1 MLHYLNSRKVRK
13 SEKTVDDDLRPSGL
27 PGFLHFQ
34 PEAGS
39 TLLYIILLL
48 ICHFSFAQQPP
59 VIPLPNQYSKVE
71 GIFVLSSSTP
81 VVAVEPSS
89 QKIANFLQK
98 KLLSYTGLAV
108 SVQSE
113 SKMPA
118 INLKLNAGR
127 TARTN
132 AYTLEMNTK
141 AINITASSD
150 EGLFNGVISLLQMAR
165 KTPVKNAS
173 VALSCWNIADAAR
186 YAWRGF
192 MLDESRHFFGKE
204 KVKSILDW
212 MAFYK
217 LNRFHWHLTDEPGWR
232 LEIKQY
238 PKLGLIGG
246 IGNFT
251 DKNAPA
257 KYYTQEDINEIV
269 NYASERYI
277 SIIPEFDMPGHG
289 TASNRAYPEF
299 SGGGNEAHPEFT
311 FNPGKTEVY
320 GYLTNIIK
328 EADALFPSQ
337 MIHIGGDEVSFG
349 TEKWNTDADIMKL
362 MQTNGLKDL
371 KEVEN
376 YFDRRIADSVI
387 KLNNKVLAWDEASGA
402 GLPVDKTIIIWWR
415 HDKPDQLKVA
425 LDRGYP
431 VVLSPR
437 LPMYFDF
444 VQDSIHKFGRRWQGH
459 FNTLE
464 NVYGFSH
471 DQIPEASARSQ
482 QILGIQANLW
492 TETLG
497 TEERLDYLLFPR
509 ICALA
514 EAAWTQTSKKDFRQ
528 FNSRLLSDI
537 ELFRK
542 EGIYYFD
549 PNAVNSHSEPPAPDR
564 Q

>member
-1 MLHYLNSRKVRK
+1 MK
-13 SEKTVDDDLRPSGL
+13 SL
-27 PGFLHFQ
+27 FC
-34 PEAGS
+34 
-39 TLLYIILLL
+39 IILFLL
-48 ICHFSFAQQPP
+48 SQSSFAQQIPI
-59 VIPLPNQYSKVE
+59 IPLPNQYSKTV
-71 GIFVLSSSTP
+71 GVFKLTSNTSLI
-81 VVAVEPSS
+81 AVEPSS

-98 KLLSYTGLAV
+98 ELLSCTGIAV
-108 SVQSE
+108 SIQSE
-113 SKMPA
+113 SKLPA
-118 INLKLNAGR
+118 ITLKLNSKK
-127 TARTN
+127 TSNIN
-132 AYTLEMNTK
+132 AYTLEMSPK
-141 AINITASSD
+141 AIAISASSE
-150 EGLFNGVISLLQMAR
+150 EGLFNGVISMLQMAR
-165 KTPVKNAS
+165 KSPVKDAS
-173 VALSCWNIADAAR
+173 LSLACWNIEDASR
-186 YAWRGF
+186 YPWRGF

-238 PKLGLIGG
+238 PKLGMIGG

-251 DKNAPA
+251 DRNAPA

-277 SIIPEFDMPGHG
+277 SIIPEFDMPGHA
-289 TASNRAYPEF
+289 TASNMAYPEF

-320 GYLTNIIK
+320 SYLTNIIK

-337 MIHIGGDEVSFG
+337 MIHLGGDEVAFG
-349 TEKWNTDADIMKL
+349 TEKWNTDPDVMKL
-362 MQTNGLKDL
+362 MQNNGLKDL

-376 YFDRRIADSVI
+376 YFDRRIADSII

-402 GLPVDKTIIIWWR
+402 GLPVDKTVIIWWR

-425 LDRGYP
+425 LDKGYS

-444 VQDSIHKFGRRWQGH
+444 VQDSTHKFGRKWQGK
-459 FNTLE
+459 FNSLDK
-464 NVYGFSH
+464 VYEFSH
-471 DQIPEASARSQ
+471 EQIPETLNKSH

-514 EAAWTQTSKKDFRQ
+514 EAAWTQTNKKDFKE
-528 FNSRLLSDI
+528 FNVRLKSDI

-549 PNAVNSHSEPPAPDR
+549 PDSITHHSEPAAPDR
-564 Q
+564 R